1 MLYKLQKALKSYSKK
16 SFLNCFQGRTF
27 SVPVIPAHQRFSIS
41 TFSSQVFAAD
51 ICFRSSLSKQKQP
64 GFIPTVRKLFLI
76 LCLDLFDVI
85 RLVFCQI
92 KCREHL
98 RVRQLHIKALCA
110 VYFKLCFIN
119 IKLKYMTAVRFIL

>member
-1 MLYKLQKALKSYSKK
+1 MTIQFIYIILCIHFSLITAVRTAVTHLY
-16 SFLNCFQGRTF
+16 NC
-27 SVPVIPAHQRFSIS
+27 
-41 TFSSQVFAAD
+41 SQVFAAD

-110 VYFKLCFIN
+110 VDFKLCFVY
-119 IKLKYMTAVRFIL
+119 IKLKYMTAVLFIL

>member
-16 SFLNCFQGRTF
+16 SFPELFSREDF
-27 SVPVIPAHQRFSIS
+27 SVPIIPAHQHFLIC

-110 VYFKLCFIN
+110 VNFKLCFVY
-119 IKLKYMTAVRFIL
+119 IKLKYMTAVLFIL